1 MKKRLIALI
10 IAVTMI
16 LTMVPAM
23 MVYADNHTVAKIC
36 DSSMGGTEAS
46 GQDMESDD
54 DNDTYENE
62 FTYWDDQAPA
72 LNHLIGYVES
82 VTDKTSEHFIPVEDR
97 IAVFDMDGTLYGEL
111 APTYIEWCMYAY
123 RVNEDSSFLPD
134 QDEKDVADQIVEVVK
149 TGVIPENLEED
160 HAIQAA
166 RAFAGMTIDGYRQYV
181 REFCKKPVVGFDGMT
196 YKDGFYLPM
205 KEIIEYL
212 NANDFT
218 VYICSGTDR
227 FLCRELAEGVL
238 PIEGNHIIG
247 MDVML
252 KARGQGDTDGLD
264 YVYTS
269 DDEVVRTDELL
280 LKTVKMN
287 KVSILARELG
297 QQPVL
302 CFGNSNGDISMAEYT
317 TSNNPYYS
325 KAFMIVADDD
335 IREYGNPEKATEK
348 KNDWDSRGW
357 ETISMKN
364 DWKTIYGDDVKRTT
378 K

>member
-1 MKKRLIALI
+1 MKKLIGLMISLTLVLSFCAYGGQPAAEQKSESGSVAESTSTNPNEDTQEETFFSQWNPDAASLQALI
-10 IAVTMI
+10 
-16 LTMVPAM
+16 
-23 MVYADNHTVAKIC
+23 N
-36 DSSMGGTEAS
+36 
-46 GQDMESDD
+46 
-54 DNDTYENE
+54 
-62 FTYWDDQAPA
+62 
-72 LNHLIGYVES
+72 YVET
-82 VTDKTSEHFIPVEDR
+82 VTDETSPDYIPPEDR
-97 IAVFDMDGTLYGEL
+97 IATFDMDGTLYGEL
-111 APTYIEWCMYAY
+111 APTYVEWCIYAY
-123 RVNEDSSFLPD
+123 RVNEDSSFLAD
-134 QDEKDVADQIVEVVK
+134 QDEKDVADQIVDVMK
-149 TGVIPENLEED
+149 TGVIPENLEKD
-160 HAIQAA
+160 HAVQNA
-166 RAFAGMTIDGYRQYV
+166 RVFAGMTIDGYRQYV

-196 YKDGFYLPM
+196 YKDAFYLPM

-227 FLCRELAEGVL
+227 FLCRELADGIL
-238 PIEGNHIIG
+238 PIEDNHFIG

-280 LKTVKMN
+280 IKTVKMN

-297 QQPVL
+297 QAPVL
-302 CFGNSNGDISMAEYT
+302 CFGNSSGDASMAEYT

-325 KAFMIVADDD
+325 KAFMVVADDD
-335 IREYGNPEKATEK
+335 VREYGNPEKAAEK
-348 KNDWDSRGW
+348 KNDWESRGW

-364 DWKTIYGDDVKRTT
+364 DWKTIYGDGVKRTT